1 VLIPPSFKINS
12 RNKGNLDKRELSLKM
27 EKLSISSAYRLGAMQ
42 IWSTLFPSC
51 KFSGLVLVAGCGT
64 GDLIAEFA
72 NSHPRVQF
80 VGMDFSEAFYENARE
95 HAKTTNIDWICD
107 EVTNRPF

>member
-1 VLIPPSFKINS
+1 
-12 RNKGNLDKRELSLKM
+12 
-27 EKLSISSAYRLGAMQ
+27 MQ
-42 IWSTLFPSC
+42 IWSTLFPSR

-64 GDLIAEFA
+64 GDLIAELA

-80 VGMDFSEAFYENARE
+80 GGMDFLEAIYENARE

-107 EVTNRPF
+107 GPFKN